1 MREEVTMEI
10 IPIRWSAKDNGGEGG
25 SLSFLTFYHQT
36 AFLFSRRMSLLES
49 LLKHPYLMAATGGAI
64 GSVGRVMMSSLV
76 ARWTGE
82 DFPFGTITVN
92 VTGALLMGML
102 AGFGETDPGKLMFT
116 QPARTFLMIGVLGGY
131 TTFSSFSLQTFL
143 LMEQGNLLG
152 AALNVLL
159 SVVLC
164 VAGIWAGFMLIR
176 AFQ

>member
-1 MREEVTMEI
+1 M
-10 IPIRWSAKDNGGEGG
+10 GEKGKSRG
-25 SLSFLTFYHQT
+25 VLTFYHPSP
-36 AFLFSRRMSLLES
+36 FLFSDRMSMLDTF
-49 LLKHPYLMAATGGAI
+49 LKHPYLMAAVGGAI
-64 GSVGRVMMSSLV
+64 GSVGRVMMSSVV
-76 ARWTGE
+76 AGWTGE
-82 DFPFGTITVN
+82 AFPFGTIAVN

-102 AGFGETDPGKLMFT
+102 AGFGETDPGKLILS

-143 LMEQGNLLG
+143 LMEQGNFLG

-164 VAGIWAGFMLIR
+164 VVGIWAGFFLIR